1 MEFPFDIYIVAER
14 LGMVPKRIHA
24 KSSDYDCPFCGGNAK
39 LNLNVERGTFRCNKC
54 SRNGGMLDLY
64 CSVTGLHDRKEAYKI
79 LSDSVNDPYTQ
90 KLRRVRQE
98 ATDSIQEADKATA
111 AEIDRCYRTMLGFLQ
126 LNPEHRQNLLV

>member
-1 MEFPFDIYIVAER
+1 
-14 LGMVPKRIHA
+14 
-24 KSSDYDCPFCGGNAK
+24 
-39 LNLNVERGTFRCNKC
+39 
-54 SRNGGMLDLY
+54 MLDLY